1 MVIKWKAYLPLK
13 PGTNLMCNTKCVTMI
28 EMNAQVSFG
37 SQLQY
42 LPQDSFAQI
51 PLRNSQQLMQN
62 KPMVGTFLKR
72 WLIL

>member
-1 MVIKWKAYLPLK
+1 
-13 PGTNLMCNTKCVTMI
+13 MI

-51 PLRNSQQLMQN
+51 PLRNSQRLMQIN
-62 KPMVGTFLKR
+62 QWLRTFLKR
-72 WLIL
+72 WLILFNRRMVVFIKCIFT

>member
-1 MVIKWKAYLPLK
+1 
-13 PGTNLMCNTKCVTMI
+13 MI

-51 PLRNSQQLMQN
+51 PPKKFPTVKAN
-62 KPMVGTFLKR
+62 KPMVRDISETMVNSLIVEWSCLSNVFL
-72 WLIL
+72 LEII